1 MTKRATKL
9 PSKRPPF
16 PRVSEEA
23 RVFSEFLLNEL
34 LSWPN
39 VTAKPMFG
47 LRGVYRGKA
56 IFAAL
61 PATRALNTARSV
73 SFKLPT
79 KTPATLKAIEADD
92 RIVTSGL
99 RTHNWISFEIRSDRD
114 IPDAI
119 EWFARAY
126 EMAGKAVSAKR
137 KPPTKRR

>member
-1 MTKRATKL
+1 MKRATKF

-16 PRVSEEA
+16 PRVSEEV

-47 LRGVYRGKA
+47 LRGVYRGRS

-61 PATRALNTARSV
+61 PATRALNTSCSV
-73 SFKLPT
+73 SFKLPA
-79 KTPATLKAIEADD
+79 KTPAIVKVVEADD
-92 RIVTSGL
+92 RIVTSEL
-99 RTHNWISFEIRSDRD
+99 KTHNWFSFEIRSDRD

-126 EMAGKAVSAKR
+126 EQAGKATSAKT
-137 KPPTKRR
+137 KLPAKRR